1 MLFGALARMVR
12 KSTRVAKGVEL
23 RIVSYQLANGGSRV
37 GGLPAEKLFRKQLCD
52 LSPRPGIAAE
62 REERHQRKRQ
72 TTHFDLS
79 HWPIF
84 HLLLA
89 FEI

>member
-1 MLFGALARMVR
+1 MFVGALTGMIRKDARFPE
-12 KSTRVAKGVEL
+12 GVEL